1 MRKNDFF
8 KYLLFGRGSGSSAS
22 QSELEAEN
30 FPYTFTSDSHT
41 LRNYRIYG
49 DENGVGDLDSTTNKY
64 VIPVEINGTA
74 VNISLD
80 SPLNDG
86 DYIDFREQKRFNAD
100 DSSEI
105 VSLPVLPILSGINV
119 IDISTENQPSKV
131 YVQGNISAF
140 SVSTWA
146 NVQKLVRAGL
156 HDKYFAVGD
165 QLVCQKGNSDL
176 TWDII
181 GFDHDTPTDSQYT
194 HSMTL
199 QLHDCLPST
208 MQFDAPEALYYAEN
222 GLAAGTY
229 NFTIQSGYDT
239 AYGGGK
245 TYQFTLENAIE
256 PKGQLTFGW
265 GYGTQAA
272 NAKITSYDEDLVQIE
287 QVSVTEG
294 SGGTSLGTTNGTSTN
309 LNHIH
314 RVRYGSNNYTQGA
327 IRQFLNSSA
336 AAGSVWESKT
346 NFDRPPVWNSD
357 TAGFMSDLDSDFLAV
372 VGAVHKVA
380 CINNVTDGGGLAA
393 FDDKFFLLSR
403 SEAYGG
409 NEVTSVDEGSPYP
422 YYSDYS
428 DLSEA
433 GTDTDT
439 NRIKYRSGTAQ
450 VWGLRSSIT
459 SSGSHIRMI
468 NATGAVGNIYA
479 NNGSD
484 GGVSPACNIV

>member
-30 FPYTFTSDSHT
+30 FPYTFTNNGHR
-41 LRNYRIYG
+41 LKNYRIYG
-49 DENGVGDLDSTTNKY
+49 FSGGVGDLDSTTNKY
-64 VIPVEINGTA
+64 IISLAINGQA
-74 VNISLD
+74 VNIYLD
-80 SPLNDG
+80 SPLSDG
-86 DYIDFREQKRFNAD
+86 DYIDFYEQKRFNAD
-100 DSSEI
+100 DSAETVFIPALQIS
-105 VSLPVLPILSGINV
+105 SGINV
-119 IDISTENQPSKV
+119 LDVGTEVQPSKI
-131 YVQGNISAF
+131 YIKGNISTF
-140 SVSTWA
+140 DVSSWA

-245 TYQFTLENAIE
+245 TYQFTLENAVE
-256 PKGQLTFGW
+256 QGGQITFGW

-294 SGGTSLGTTNGTSTN
+294 SGGTSLGTTDGNSQN
-309 LNHIH
+309 VNHIH
-314 RVRYGSNNYTQGA
+314 KIRYGSNNYGKSA

-336 AAGSVWESKT
+336 AAGSVWESQD
-346 NFDRPPVWNSD
+346 NQFDRPPAWNSN

-372 VGAVHKVA
+372 VGSVHKIA
-380 CINNVTDGGGLAA
+380 CINNVTDGGGSAA

-403 SEAYGG
+403 SEVYGG

-433 GTDTDT
+433 GTGNDS

-450 VWGLRSSIT
+450 TWRLRSPYS
-459 SSGSHIRMI
+459 
-468 NATGAVGNIYA
+468 AVGGNVRNISQTGGIGQSDA
-479 NNGSD
+479 GSSV
-484 GGVSPACNIV
+484 GVSPACNII

>member
-30 FPYTFTSDSHT
+30 FPYTFTNNGHR
-41 LRNYRIYG
+41 LKNYRIYG
-49 DENGVGDLDSTTNKY
+49 FSGGVGDLDSTTNKY
-64 VIPVEINGTA
+64 IISLAINGQA
-74 VNISLD
+74 VNIYLD
-80 SPLNDG
+80 SPLSDG
-86 DYIDFREQKRFNAD
+86 DYIDFYEQKRFNAD
-100 DSSEI
+100 DSAETVFIPALQIS
-105 VSLPVLPILSGINV
+105 SGINV
-119 IDISTENQPSKV
+119 LDVGTEVQPSKI
-131 YVQGNISAF
+131 YIKGNISTF
-140 SVSTWA
+140 DVSSWA

-245 TYQFTLENAIE
+245 TYQFTLTNAVE
-256 PKGQLTFGW
+256 QGGQITFGW

-294 SGGTSLGTTNGTSTN
+294 NGGTSLGTTDGNSQN
-309 LNHIH
+309 VNHIH
-314 RVRYGSNNYTQGA
+314 KIRYGSNNYGKSA

-336 AAGSVWESKT
+336 AAGSVWESQD
-346 NFDRPPVWNSD
+346 NQFDRPPAWNSN
-357 TAGFMSDLDSDFLAV
+357 TAGFMSDLDSDFLVV
-372 VGAVHKVA
+372 VGAVHKIA
-380 CINNVTDGGGLAA
+380 CINNVTDGGGSAA

-403 SEAYGG
+403 SEVYGG

-433 GTDTDT
+433 GTGNDS

-450 VWGLRSSIT
+450 TWRLRSPYS
-459 SSGSHIRMI
+459 
-468 NATGAVGNIYA
+468 AVGGNVRNISQTGGIGQSDA
-479 NNGSD
+479 GSSV
-484 GGVSPACNIV
+484 GVSPACNII

>member
-8 KYLLFGRGSGSSAS
+8 KYLLLNGGGNAAKR
-22 QSELEAEN
+22 SELETQTL
-30 FPYTFTSDSHT
+30 PYTFTSNSHT

-49 DENGVGDLDSTTNKY
+49 TSDGVGDLDSTTSKY
-64 VIPVEINGTA
+64 ILPVEINGTA
-74 VNISLD
+74 VNILLD
-80 SPLNDG
+80 SPLDDG
-86 DYIDFREQKRFNAD
+86 DYIDFREQKRFNSD

-119 IDISTENQPSKV
+119 IDVGTENQPSKV
-131 YVQGNISAF
+131 YVQGNISSF
-140 SVSTWA
+140 SVSSWA

-229 NFTIQSGYDT
+229 NFTIPIGYDT
-239 AYGGGK
+239 ASDGGK
-245 TYQFTLENAIE
+245 TYQFTLENAVE

-265 GYGTQAA
+265 SYGTQAA

-294 SGGTSLGTTNGTSTN
+294 SGGTSLGTADGTSTN

-314 RVRYGSNNYTQGA
+314 RARYGSNNYVQGA

-346 NFDRPPVWNSD
+346 NFDRPPVWNSN

-372 VGAVHKVA
+372 VGAVHKAA
-380 CINNVTDGGGLAA
+380 CINTVTDGGGSAA

-403 SEAYGG
+403 SEVYGG
-409 NEVTSVDEGSPYP
+409 NESALVDEGSPYP

-433 GTDTDT
+433 GAGSDS
-439 NRIKYRSGTAQ
+439 NRIKYRNNAAQ
-450 VWGLRSSIT
+450 VWGLRTAIT
-459 SSGSHIRMI
+459 SSGSHIRTV
-468 NATGAVGNIYA
+468 NTTGAFGNIYA

-484 GGVSPACNIV
+484 GGVSPACNII

>member
-8 KYLLFGRGSGSSAS
+8 KYLLLNGGSNAAKR
-22 QSELEAEN
+22 SELETQTL
-30 FPYTFTSDSHT
+30 PYTFTSDSHT

-49 DENGVGDLDSTTNKY
+49 TSNGVGDLDSTTNKY

-80 SPLNDG
+80 SPLDDG

-119 IDISTENQPSKV
+119 IDVGTENQPSKV

-245 TYQFTLENAIE
+245 TYQFTLTNAVE

-272 NAKITSYDEDLVQIE
+272 NAKITIYDKNGNQVGSQIG
-287 QVSVTEG
+287 VTEG
-294 SGGTSLGTTNGTSTN
+294 NTGTSLGTTDGNSQN
-309 LNHIH
+309 VNHIH
-314 RVRYGSNNYTQGA
+314 KIRYGSNNYGKSA

-336 AAGSVWESKT
+336 AAGSVWESQD
-346 NFDRPPVWNSD
+346 NQFDRPPAWNSN

-372 VGAVHKVA
+372 VGAVHKVT
-380 CINNVTDGGGLAA
+380 CINTVTDGGGSAA

-403 SEAYGG
+403 SEVYGG

-433 GTDTDT
+433 GTGNDS

-450 VWGLRSSIT
+450 TWRLRSPYS
-459 SSGSHIRMI
+459 
-468 NATGAVGNIYA
+468 AVGGNVRNISQTGGIGQSDA
-479 NNGSD
+479 GSSV
-484 GGVSPACNIV
+484 GVSPVCNIV

>member
-30 FPYTFTSDSHT
+30 FPYTFTNNGHR
-41 LRNYRIYG
+41 LKNFRVYG
-49 DENGVGDLDSTTNKY
+49 ASGGVGDYDSTEEKY
-64 VIPVEINGTA
+64 VIPIQINGTA
-74 VNISLD
+74 VNIYLD
-80 SPLNDG
+80 SPLSDG
-86 DYIDFREQKRFNAD
+86 DYIDFYNQKRFNSD
-100 DSSEI
+100 DSAET
-105 VSLPVLPILSGINV
+105 VFVPVLPILNGVNV
-119 IDISTENQPSKV
+119 LDVGTEVQPSKV
-131 YVQGNISAF
+131 YLKGNISAF
-140 SVSTWA
+140 DVSSWA

-165 QLVCQKGNSDL
+165 QLLCQKGGSNL

-229 NFTIQSGYDT
+229 NFTIPIGYDT
-239 AYGGGK
+239 ASDGGK
-245 TYQFTLENAIE
+245 TYQFTLTNAVE

-265 GYGTQAA
+265 SYGTQAA

-287 QVSVTEG
+287 QVSVSEG
-294 SGGTSLGTTNGTSTN
+294 NGGTSLGTADGTSTN

-314 RVRYGSNNYTQGA
+314 RARYGSNNYTQGA

-346 NFDRPPVWNSD
+346 NFDRPPVWNSN
-357 TAGFMSDLDSDFLAV
+357 TAGFLSDLDSDFLAV
-372 VGAVHKVA
+372 VGAVHKAA
-380 CINNVTDGGGLAA
+380 CINTVTDGGGSAA

-403 SEAYGG
+403 SEVYGG
-409 NEVTSVDEGSPYP
+409 NESALVDEGSPYP

-433 GTDTDT
+433 GAGSDS
-439 NRIKYRSGTAQ
+439 NRIKYRNNSAQ
-450 VWGLRSSIT
+450 VWGLRTAIT
-459 SSGSHIRMI
+459 SSGSHIRTV
-468 NATGAVGNIYA
+468 NTTGAFGNIYA
-479 NNGSD
+479 TNVSD
-484 GGVSPACNIV
+484 GGVSPACNII